1 MDLLAPGEHRASNRD
16 RILSAPTTKEAANH
30 MKVENAVYPTTNGL
44 QALANDS
51 STAKIAMLNLLKFRK
66 KALYKDGRAD
76 DITGREAYLRYADA
90 MTKIVEREGGRILF
104 TGRIAAVVIGEVG
117 DLWDVAAIMEYP
129 SRAAFQ
135 RIVTLPEVQEISV
148 HREAGLEGQ
157 LLIMTEGM

>member
-1 MDLLAPGEHRASNRD
+1 
-16 RILSAPTTKEAANH
+16 
-30 MKVENAVYPTTNGL
+30 MKVENAVYPTSDGL
-44 QALANDS
+44 QALANNS
-51 STAKIAMLNLLKFRK
+51 SPAKIAMLNLLKFRK

-76 DITGREAYLRYADA
+76 DITGREAYLRYANA

-104 TGRIAAVVIGEVG
+104 TGRIAALVIGEVG

-135 RIVTLPEVQEISV
+135 RIVTLPEVQEIGV

-157 LLIMTEGM
+157 LLIVTEGM